1 LVDCYWLLPAS
12 VAAFAFAAVVAV
24 ASRPKVRVEVSRANA
39 YVGADAS
46 AL

>member
-1 LVDCYWLLPAS
+1 LLLSVAAS
-12 VAAFAFAAVVAV
+12 VAAFAFAAVVA
-24 ASRPKVRVEVSRANA
+24 ASRPKVGVEVSRANA